1 MRSAAKSRTGPH
13 HKVFPS
19 LTLLPSEKSQV
30 GEQAFQEA
38 NSEVSSLYSSGLVES
53 KIQVFVRNTL
63 LSSPPFKPAPV
74 AQNHLGLSH

>member
-38 NSEVSSLYSSGLVES
+38 NSPPES
-53 KIQVFVRNTL
+53 E
-63 LSSPPFKPAPV
+63 
-74 AQNHLGLSH
+74 